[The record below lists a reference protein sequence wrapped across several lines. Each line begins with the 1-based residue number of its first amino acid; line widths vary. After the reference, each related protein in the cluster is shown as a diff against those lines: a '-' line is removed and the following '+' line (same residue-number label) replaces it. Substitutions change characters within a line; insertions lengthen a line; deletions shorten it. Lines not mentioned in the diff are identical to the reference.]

1 MRARNIHSPVAKP
14 IATVTASGIWK
25 CWISSITGSLLQE
38 AVAPAGAE
46 RSRLVEASAGGDSL
60 RLTGEATSL
69 QAMQRELSTAP
80 AIDHARVQAVR
91 EALQAGTYKIN
102 AEAIA
107 DGMLGLEGQLGG

>member
-1 MRARNIHSPVAKP
+1 MSQKIEGSTPLPAVHSTGQVGRAAAAGADRSSPVESVQA
-14 IATVTASGIWK
+14 
-25 CWISSITGSLLQE
+25 
-38 AVAPAGAE
+38 
-46 RSRLVEASAGGDSL
+46 GDSL